1 MPGEGEVAIQIIH
14 HGINH
19 MEGKKRIQKPQGS
32 AGVRS
37 PSTKGLE
44 NVKNNY
50 NWDCRKAE
58 KKGNHDTKL
67 HMN

>member
-19 MEGKKRIQKPQGS
+19 MERKKRIQKPWGS

-37 PSTKGLE
+37 STKGLE

-50 NWDCRKAE
+50 SWDCRKTE
-58 KKGNHDTKL
+58 KKGNHDTKFP
-67 HMN
+67 MN